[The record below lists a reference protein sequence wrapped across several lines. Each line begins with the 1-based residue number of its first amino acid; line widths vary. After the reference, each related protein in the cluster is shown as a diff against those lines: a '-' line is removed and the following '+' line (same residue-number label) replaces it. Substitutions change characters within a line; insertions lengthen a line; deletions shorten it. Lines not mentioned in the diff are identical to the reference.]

1 MINLRPSS
9 KHLKWIFVA
18 GLSLIFNGLWAQQ
31 VESDERALI
40 NVEDGVSF
48 KKDESFLLNLRFRM
62 QNRFGFRTISE
73 SNLAPEEFVANVRRL
88 RLRLDGFV
96 MSPKFQYYI
105 QLSFSREDQDL
116 ESRSIAQTIR
126 DAILY
131 YTINDNLYVG
141 FGQSKLPGNRQ
152 RVVSSGNQQ
161 FVERS
166 IVNARFNI
174 DRDFGF
180 FAYYTLR
187 PGDMEVRLKSA
198 ITSGDGRNALAID
211 DGLAYTARMEWLP
224 LGSFENSGDFSE
236 GDLEFESTP
245 KLSLAASWSFNH
257 KATRT
262 GGQTGSDIP
271 ESRDLYTF
279 IADGIFKYQG
289 FALSSE
295 YLRRQCDNPT
305 FLMSD
310 GTPFNTYVPSGY
322 GVNTQVSYTLRDYSE
337 FSMRMAYIRPDEQ
350 IAALEPDRNEYLIGY
365 TKYFNGHRI
374 KLQGNIGYNWFSST
388 LPPDSSLSNQWVC
401 FFQVEFGI

>member
-1 MINLRPSS
+1 MINLGLISR
-9 KHLKWIFVA
+9 HLHWVFVA
-18 GLSLIFNGLWAQQ
+18 AFSFIFNVLLAQQ

-40 NVEDGVSF
+40 DVEDGLSF
-48 KKDESFLLNLRFRM
+48 KKDDQFLLNLRFRM

-73 SNLAPEEFVANVRRL
+73 SNLAPKEFEAKVRRL

-96 MSPKFQYYI
+96 LSSKFQYYI
-105 QLSFSREDQDL
+105 QLSFSRDDQDL
-116 ESRSIAQTIR
+116 ASRFIAQTIR

-131 YTINDNLYVG
+131 YTFNENFYMG

-152 RVVSSGNQQ
+152 RVISSGNQQ
-161 FVERS
+161 FIDRS

-198 ITSGDGRNALAID
+198 ITTGDGRNALAID

-224 LGSFENSGDFSE
+224 FGIFKNSGDFSE
-236 GDLEFESTP
+236 GDLEFEPAP

-262 GGQTGSDIP
+262 GGQIGSSIP

-310 GTPFNTYVPSGY
+310 GTPFNTYVPAGY
-322 GVNTQVSYTLRDYSE
+322 GFNTQASYTLRDYSE

-350 IAALEPDRNEYLIGY
+350 IATLEPDRNEYLIGY

-374 KLQGNIGYNWFSST
+374 KLQGNIGYNWISST
-388 LPPDSSLSNQWVC
+388 LPPDSSLNNQWVC